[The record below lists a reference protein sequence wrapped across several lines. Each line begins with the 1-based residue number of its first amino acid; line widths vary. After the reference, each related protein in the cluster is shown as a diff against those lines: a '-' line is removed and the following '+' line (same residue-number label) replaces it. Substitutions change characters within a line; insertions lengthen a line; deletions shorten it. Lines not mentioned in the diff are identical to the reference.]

1 MFSTDDKETQWDSNY
16 PHVTNV
22 KHNLVR
28 WSKSQLSQR
37 DNASDRKTGA
47 VKQNQLHIHN
57 STTVNAQTIFKIQND
72 VTQLLPWGGSTPS
85 LAPTHTQQ
93 LRSLCMGGTERRD
106 SRAGSREGNQP
117 SPVPLLASLSHV
129 APSPFTGT

>member
-1 MFSTDDKETQWDSNY
+1 MEQITIISEG
-16 PHVTNV
+16 
-22 KHNLVR
+22 
-28 WSKSQLSQR
+28 QR
-37 DNASDRKTGA
+37 RKTGA

-57 STTVNAQTIFKIQND
+57 STTVNTQTIFKIQND

-129 APSPFTGT
+129 AASPFTGT